1 MPRLNKFM
9 PDITYLKPN
18 VRQAVRNCLWMECL
32 CKEDRVFSM
41 ARNYWPAVRTRL
53 SCLPAGQIP
62 CGNQKDTLAFLYAE
76 ALASYLDETGDSD
89 LLSGI
94 LGDVRDACK
103 RQMNI
108 LQHAFL
114 MEGVPEK
121 QLADRRRRLRRSI
134 DCLDAYLQSV
144 REDGA
149 YTDTDWKDVRP
160 LSETMDD
167 LLSDMAE
174 EIDLDKKNPKETP
187 SFEKNRQRLLLG
199 ALTLVEEAE
208 PDAEDPD
215 MQNSRAM
222 ARRLGRELLMVS
234 TRTALGIM
242 DISDYPGIRAYQIDT
257 DGRHLWSFCLA
268 YASRYL
274 TGIWR
279 PQIRTKE
286 LEQTAEEAVLRA
298 LDSRIIS
305 LYLREERERAL
316 AITDTIGRQR
326 VSPTGGI
333 RFQDIQA
340 RGDGEDV
347 VSAGRINPNRINRC
361 IRDTDPELTV
371 MACFLSIAM
380 ACQAETF
387 RDAAAA
393 CPPPRAGASGGEMSA
408 AERREAD
415 LAAQVQA
422 LSEELALER
431 RKHEEDRQQFLIE
444 KAAADKEIRALT
456 HQIENRDREPARLSE
471 NGDAPDTP
479 AEAELET
486 PDVPV
491 PDDQPGTEEDAPED
505 LQLDARYVFICQH
518 DGMAAKLLAAYPN
531 SVRSEEFS
539 ITSENAG
546 NVRAAVCITK
556 STSHVEYY
564 RIKNQCEKYGV
575 PFFNV
580 NVTGLSRVEREIAR
594 LAREEDRR
602 NGKNTVRE
610 AKDQSETVSCV

>member
-1 MPRLNKFM
+1 M
-9 PDITYLKPN
+9 PDIMYLKPN

-41 ARNYWPAVRTRL
+41 ARNYWPAVRTCL

-62 CGNQKDTLAFLYAE
+62 CGNQEDTLAFLYAA
-76 ALASYLDETGDSD
+76 ALASYLDETGNPD

-94 LGDVRDACK
+94 LGDARDACA
-103 RQMNI
+103 RQMNV

-114 MEGVPEK
+114 MEGVPQK
-121 QLADRRRRLRRSI
+121 QLTDRRRQIRRSI
-134 DCLDAYLQSV
+134 GCLDAYLQSV
-144 REDGA
+144 RKSGT

-160 LSETMDD
+160 LMETVDD
-167 LLSDMAE
+167 FLSDMTE
-174 EIDLDKKNPKETP
+174 EIDLDRKNPKETP
-187 SFEKNRQRLLLG
+187 AFEKNRQRLLLG
-199 ALTLVEEAE
+199 ALTLIEEAE

-215 MQNSRAM
+215 MRNSRAM
-222 ARRLGRELLMVS
+222 AHRLGRELLMVS

-257 DGRHLWSFCLA
+257 DGRYLWSFCLA

-305 LYLREERERAL
+305 LYLKEERERAL
-316 AITDTIGRQR
+316 AITDTIARQN
-326 VSPTGGI
+326 VSPTGSV
-333 RFQDIQA
+333 RFRDIQT
-340 RGDGEDV
+340 RGEDV
-347 VSAGRINPNRINRC
+347 ISAGRVNPNRINRY

-393 CPPPRAGASGGEMSA
+393 CPPPDAGGEESV

-415 LAAQVQA
+415 LAEQARA
-422 LSEELALER
+422 LSEALALEKNR
-431 RKHEEDRQQFLIE
+431 HEEDRQAFLIE
-444 KAAADKEIRALT
+444 KTAADKEIRALV
-456 HQIENRDREPARLSE
+456 HQIEDKDREIARLTGS
-471 NGDAPDTP
+471 GDGPDMSDAPDEP
-479 AEAELET
+479 ET
-486 PDVPV
+486 DAPGPDVPA
-491 PDDQPGTEEDAPED
+491 PDDQPGTEEDTPED

-580 NVTGLSRVEREIAR
+580 NVTGLSRVEQEIAR

-602 NGKNTVRE
+602 NKKIRS
-610 AKDQSETVSCV
+610 AKRKTSQKRSPVSENLAY